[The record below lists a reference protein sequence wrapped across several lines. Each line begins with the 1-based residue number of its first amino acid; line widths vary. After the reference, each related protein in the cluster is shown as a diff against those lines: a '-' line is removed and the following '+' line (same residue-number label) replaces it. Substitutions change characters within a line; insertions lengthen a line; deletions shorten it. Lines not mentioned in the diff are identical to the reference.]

1 MKMKDRKL
9 LPQNRGPKGKFEE
22 FLEGF
27 KEYEKE
33 YLLEDTQDEFLDA
46 YSRWLK
52 TKLLKDKLTAIR
64 IGMKLEALDAEFSL
78 KQIFPLK

>member
-1 MKMKDRKL
+1 MKDKKI
-9 LPQNRGPKGKFEE
+9 LPQNRGPQGKFEE

-27 KEYEKE
+27 KEYERE
-33 YLLEDTQDEFLDA
+33 FLLESTQDEFLDA

-52 TKLLKDKLTAIR
+52 TGLLKDKLTAIR
-64 IGMKLEALDAEFSL
+64 TGMKLETLDAGFSL